1 MKVILNVKLIY
12 THCSGVTMVTLEELQ
27 RRDYEVE
34 YEGQRFKLKPSKVW
48 KVQPKGRK
56 GFVMA
61 LFRLPN
67 GKVVRK
73 VVAKV
78 DEQGNIMA

>member
-1 MKVILNVKLIY
+1 
-12 THCSGVTMVTLEELQ
+12 MVTLEELQ
-27 RRDYEVE
+27 AREYEVE
-34 YEGQRFKLKPSKVW
+34 YEGQKFRLKPTKVW

-61 LFRLPN
+61 LFKLPN

-73 VVAKV
+73 VIAKV
-78 DEQGNIMA
+78 DEQGNIIV